1 MRFEPIKG
9 TDAMNHY
16 SKTLIAGLSA
26 TALWIASG
34 SLFPTGQCDI
44 HGSAQAQG
52 DPVVA
57 LATDRGTIFIRV
69 FLGGAPNTARNFLD
83 LVQRGFYSGKIFH
96 RVERMLIQGGDPN
109 GNGSGNFIDP
119 DTGRPRF
126 IQLECNPNL
135 RHNQGA
141 VAMARSRDPN
151 SASCQFYITKE
162 RIQYLDGQYAVFG
175 TVVDGMNAVFAIQ
188 RGDRIRGAEIVQGRG
203 GGGGGGS
210 ASMPQGPS
218 RATTSTTSSPS
229 IPAGAE
235 SGF

>member
-1 MRFEPIKG
+1 
-9 TDAMNHY
+9 MNFTN
-16 SKTLIAGLSA
+16 TLVAAALTT
-26 TALWIASG
+26 TALWFGTG
-34 SLFPTGQCDI
+34 SPIGELSNQN
-44 HGSAQAQG
+44 AVQAQG

-57 LATDRGTIFIRV
+57 LATNRGTIFIRV
-69 FLGGAPNTARNFLD
+69 FLGGAPTTSRNFLD

-126 IQLECNPNL
+126 IPLECNPNL

-141 VAMARSRDPN
+141 VAMARSQDRN

-162 RIQYLDGQYAVFG
+162 RIPYLDGNYAVFG
-175 TVVDGMNAVFAIQ
+175 TVVDGMNSVFAIQ
-188 RGDRIRGAEIVQGRG
+188 RGDRILGAEIVQGRG
-203 GGGGGGS
+203 GGGNSGGS
-210 ASMPQGPS
+210 ASMPRGGTRGS
-218 RATTSTTSSPS
+218 STTSAPN